1 MNEEG
6 DFNNNASQRHKILGI
21 LSVLILCPESY
32 LFINIDVKQNQCYEG
47 NDPMYYEVHV
57 NKVNLEKMNV

>member
-6 DFNNNASQRHKILGI
+6 DFNNNPSQLDILGI
-21 LSVLILCPESY
+21 LSVLYCPESY

-57 NKVNLEKMNV
+57 N